1 MIVYKTTFNDKSWK
15 NFIESFATF
24 SDHLSTSVF
33 FVFLEDTG
41 SNPDHDTE
49 SLHSVFRGSLGIDVD
64 VGTWESSIADQMD
77 VRVGREQ
84 WETSFCD
91 IVSGNYKIDY

>member
-1 MIVYKTTFNDKSWK
+1 MEKFHREFCDIFRS
-15 NFIESFATF
+15 SFYF
-24 SDHLSTSVF
+24 VF
-33 FVFLEDTG
+33 FCLFLEDTG

-91 IVSGNYKIDY
+91 IVSGNYRIDY